1 MKICAIFRFGVRTV
15 SSALNTFGAVFLL
28 KLDSFSL
35 EYVSL
40 FNELMYTRA
49 VE

>member
-15 SSALNTFGAVFLL
+15 SGALNTFGAVFLR
-28 KLDSFSL
+28 KLNSFSS
-35 EYVSL
+35 EYVYL
-40 FNELMYTRA
+40 FIELMYTRA